1 MVLRT
6 SLNNSGDTVKCRGA
20 SATATVPIGVVA
32 DKCAGICN
40 TFPGATLA
48 TDNCTMSYTAS
59 VVGFWA
65 VSLMMEDYE
74 FTWQTTPL
82 SATSLQFLV
91 QLYTSRSSSC
101 IVGPAYTE
109 NRPVGAC
116 VGVDINQTVV
126 ETATFSVDCTGV
138 TFSDVLTTSPPGM
151 TRDVITQSTTNALVY
166 SITITWIPPAS
177 AWGSNRVCY
186 IPIDSLG
193 QQGDTQ
199 CVTYRVDVLLLHLN
213 LSIQSPVGTVLA
225 NQSSWRVECTKAVNR
240 PSAVAYIPFFQ
251 LSTASQVQTTAST
264 TIASILTV
272 STLGVS
278 TTTANANITTTEI
291 TVPSSTTL
299 YTQQQQQQLITYPP
313 VQIVNSSVIIQRCER
328 PAIAGTLLSTTVVR
342 AI

>member
-126 ETATFSVDCTGV
+126 ETATFSVGCTGV

-151 TRDVITQSTTNALVY
+151 ARDVITQSTTNALVY

-177 AWGSNRVCY
+177 AWG
-186 IPIDSLG
+186 
-193 QQGDTQ
+193 
-199 CVTYRVDVLLLHLN
+199 
-213 LSIQSPVGTVLA
+213 
-225 NQSSWRVECTKAVNR
+225 E
-240 PSAVAYIPFFQ
+240 
-251 LSTASQVQTTAST
+251 QTTAST

-278 TTTANANITTTEI
+278 TTTANANITTTGI

-299 YTQQQQQQLITYPP
+299 CTGTSSTIRTTIT
-313 VQIVNSSVIIQRCER
+313 
-328 PAIAGTLLSTTVVR
+328 STTST
-342 AI
+342 

>member
-1 MVLRT
+1 
-6 SLNNSGDTVKCRGA
+6 GDTVKCRGA

-126 ETATFSVDCTGV
+126 ETATFSVGCTGV
-138 TFSDVLTTSPPGM
+138 TFSDVLTTSPPG
-151 TRDVITQSTTNALVY
+151 I
-166 SITITWIPPAS
+166 
-177 AWGSNRVCY
+177 
-186 IPIDSLG
+186 
-193 QQGDTQ
+193 
-199 CVTYRVDVLLLHLN
+199 
-213 LSIQSPVGTVLA
+213 
-225 NQSSWRVECTKAVNR
+225 
-240 PSAVAYIPFFQ
+240 
-251 LSTASQVQTTAST
+251 
-264 TIASILTV
+264 
-272 STLGVS
+272 
-278 TTTANANITTTEI
+278 
-291 TVPSSTTL
+291 
-299 YTQQQQQQLITYPP
+299 
-313 VQIVNSSVIIQRCER
+313 
-328 PAIAGTLLSTTVVR
+328 
-342 AI
+342 